1 MASHTTQA
9 EGPRRSSRLRPPA
22 PELPPDAGVD
32 AHVDPGAAAD
42 FQAGP
47 ESFTLEGVRPW
58 RVAESLSTL
67 RAQIDAAYPGRS
79 KKSDGTIG
87 DARHQ
92 DTGSDHNPHI
102 VDGTVGVVTAFDI
115 THDPAHGCDAGQIA
129 ARLHAARDPR
139 IKYIIWNRRIANSLP
154 IGGAPAWAWR
164 AYTGRN
170 PHDKHCHVSVK
181 AASNFYDD
189 ASSWPLPPAG
199 PGATEALAIGAES
212 QEEAALADIDLALAA
227 LAGANGKPLLQ
238 ALIEA
243 RDMIDVL
250 LARLA
255 EETSLRQPP
264 DGSESARPGLAQ
276 LGPEYT
282 RLFASCQVNPARRG
296 EVAWHCGRLSAY
308 RAQYDKV
315 AAASG
320 VPWWFVGIVH
330 ALEASFS
337 FTTHLHNGDPLTAR
351 TVQVPKGRPP
361 RWNPPNDWMSSAVDA
376 MRFHGFGGT
385 DDWGLAATL
394 YRFEAYN
401 GFGYRGRNLHS
412 PYLWSFSN
420 HYAAGKFVRDGR
432 FDPSAVSKQCGAAVM
447 LKAMIETGHVVLGA

>member
-1 MASHTTQA
+1 VSDRDQTPTNPERIRRRFHGIAHTP
-9 EGPRRSSRLRPPA
+9 GRRPRRSSRLRPPA
-22 PELPPDAGVD
+22 PKLPPDPGAD
-32 AHVDPGAAAD
+32 AHVDPGVAAD

-47 ESFTLEGVRPW
+47 ESFTLAGVRPW
-58 RVAESLSTL
+58 RVAESLSAL
-67 RAQIDAAYPGRS
+67 RAQIDVAYPGRS

-87 DARHQ
+87 DAGHQ
-92 DTGSDHNPHI
+92 GTGSDHNP
-102 VDGTVGVVTAFDI
+102 
-115 THDPAHGCDAGQIA
+115 
-129 ARLHAARDPR
+129 R
-139 IKYIIWNRRIANSLP
+139 IKYLIWNRRIANSLP

-170 PHDKHCHVSVK
+170 PHDRHCHVSVK

-199 PGATEALAIGAES
+199 PGATEALAIGDQPRED
-212 QEEAALADIDLALAA
+212 AALADIDMALAA

-243 RDMIDVL
+243 RDTVDVL

-264 DGSESARPGLAQ
+264 DASEAVRRGLAQ

-282 RLFASCQVNPARRG
+282 RLFASCQVNPARRA
-296 EVAWHCGRLSAY
+296 EVAWHCERLAAY
-308 RAQYDKV
+308 RAQYEKV
-315 AAASG
+315 AASG
-320 VPWWFVGIVH
+320 DVPWWFVGIVH
-330 ALEASFS
+330 ALEASFN
-337 FTTHLHNGDPLTAR
+337 FAAHLHNGDPLTAR
-351 TVQVPKGRPP
+351 TVQVPKGRPA
-361 RWNPPNDWMSSAVDA
+361 RWNPPNDWVSSAIDA
-376 MRFHGFGGT
+376 MRFQGFGGA

-401 GFGYRGRNLHS
+401 GFGYRGRDLHT

-447 LKAMIETGHVVLGA
+447 LKAMVETGHVVIGA